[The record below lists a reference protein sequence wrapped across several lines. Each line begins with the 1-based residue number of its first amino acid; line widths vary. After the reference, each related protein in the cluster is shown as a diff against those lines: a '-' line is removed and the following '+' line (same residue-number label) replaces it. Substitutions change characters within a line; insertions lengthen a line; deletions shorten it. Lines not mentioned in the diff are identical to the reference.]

1 MCLTKHRFSPCHLHL
16 IPFLDD
22 ATSTL
27 DGGHFR
33 LLGFETLHPPRAL
46 RPDEEKEALPAHTV
60 FSGKRAEDELGIVY
74 KSLAEMVSDIV
85 EDFGGRGW
93 LKHLEN

>member
-1 MCLTKHRFSPCHLHL
+1 M

-33 LLGFETLHPPRAL
+33 LLGFETLHPPRTL